1 MVEVKKDRSGYIWEI
16 CSSGKLLD
24 LIMDSMWK
32 LGREGVFMRDVR
44 GIVIIGFDYI
54 EVFDKRKIIR

>member
-1 MVEVKKDRSGYIWEI
+1 
-16 CSSGKLLD
+16 
-24 LIMDSMWK
+24 MDSTWK